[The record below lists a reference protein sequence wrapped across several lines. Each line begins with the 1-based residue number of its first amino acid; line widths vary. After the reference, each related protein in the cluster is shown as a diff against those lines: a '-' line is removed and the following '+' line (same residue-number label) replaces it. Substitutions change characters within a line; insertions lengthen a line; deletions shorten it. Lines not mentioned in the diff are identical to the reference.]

1 MLLLF
6 QLISFKLYLF
16 VNDLYILN
24 KIVIIFLYSSIWKL
38 TPGKLNK
45 SMRNRFDN
53 KLKTCEN
60 VYDRSSV

>member
-6 QLISFKLYLF
+6 ELIYFKLYLF
-16 VNDLYILN
+16 INDLYILS
-24 KIVIIFLYSSIWKL
+24 KIVIIFSYSSIWKL

-45 SMRNRFDN
+45 CIRDRFDN